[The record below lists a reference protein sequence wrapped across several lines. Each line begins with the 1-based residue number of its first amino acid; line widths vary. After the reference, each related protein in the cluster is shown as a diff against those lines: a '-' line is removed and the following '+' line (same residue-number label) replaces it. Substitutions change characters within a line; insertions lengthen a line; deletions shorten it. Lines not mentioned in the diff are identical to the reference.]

1 MAHARA
7 YYATTFTVTHRVRR
21 AASTRRR
28 ACEAKMHVPSDCFQ
42 GMSPEVKA
50 SQALKNLFT
59 MVAVRVVLAQEEG
72 YDNEGAGTELSKAL
86 ANFLHENPLRDGN
99 EWLRQM
105 FSHEDTEMRLL
116 ALRLLEVRKAYADGE
131 FDFESVQKVAIEEL
145 TKDNDQL
152 MSDYVKRSMGA

>member
-1 MAHARA
+1 
-7 YYATTFTVTHRVRR
+7 
-21 AASTRRR
+21 
-28 ACEAKMHVPSDCFQ
+28 
-42 GMSPEVKA
+42 
-50 SQALKNLFT
+50 
-59 MVAVRVVLAQEEG
+59 
-72 YDNEGAGTELSKAL
+72 L

-99 EWLRQM
+99 EWLRKM

-131 FDFESVQKVAIEEL
+131 FDFESVQRVAVEEL